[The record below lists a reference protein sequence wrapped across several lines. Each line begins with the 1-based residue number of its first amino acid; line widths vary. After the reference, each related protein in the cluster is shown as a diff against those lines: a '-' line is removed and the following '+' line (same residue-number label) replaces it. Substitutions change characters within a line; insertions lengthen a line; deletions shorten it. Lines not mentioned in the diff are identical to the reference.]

1 MRSILLLLAMVAAVA
16 APLPADDVADFHRAL
31 HDRLGLPEPVIV
43 RLLDAGTPREELPVV
58 GLIATRAEVPPE
70 RIVELRR
77 SGLTYVEVAER
88 VGAGTDIFYVPFE
101 DDPGPPYGKA
111 WGHLKQGPEARR
123 SAVVL
128 TDDEVIALA
137 NVRLITD
144 TYDVAPAR
152 VVELQ
157 RHGKDYVV
165 IHRELAVAG
174 SGGIA
179 VAEGGDRVVVVEQGL
194 TARAGFDM
202 RGGDYS
208 KIYLGSLGECQQTCA
223 DERQCRAYTY
233 NTRDRMCYLKDR
245 PTSYTPRSDTVS
257 GEKSG

>member
-1 MRSILLLLAMVAAVA
+1 
-16 APLPADDVADFHRAL
+16 
-31 HDRLGLPEPVIV
+31 
-43 RLLDAGTPREELPVV
+43 
-58 GLIATRAEVPPE
+58 
-70 RIVELRR
+70 
-77 SGLTYVEVAER
+77 
-88 VGAGTDIFYVPFE
+88 
-101 DDPGPPYGKA
+101 
-111 WGHLKQGPEARR
+111 LKQEPEARR

-257 GEKSG
+257 GEKSEQHRPVSLPSPAAATSWRRPAARSFDPPFQTQGSAGM